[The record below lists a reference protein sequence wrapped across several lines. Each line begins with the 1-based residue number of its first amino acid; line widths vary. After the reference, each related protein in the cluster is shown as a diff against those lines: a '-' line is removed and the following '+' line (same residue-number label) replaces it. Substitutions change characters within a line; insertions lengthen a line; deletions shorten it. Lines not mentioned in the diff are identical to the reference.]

1 MDIQEN
7 EEGTLILGNTG
18 YNFLRNKPNLEKNEE
33 LFGSEKKIHIS
44 PIEMPE
50 NNNEKIGEKKEV
62 IEKSRDNEEAF
73 MESSINESP

>member
-1 MDIQEN
+1 
-7 EEGTLILGNTG
+7 
-18 YNFLRNKPNLEKNEE
+18 
-33 LFGSEKKIHIS
+33 
-44 PIEMPE
+44 MPE